1 MTRLHDT
8 YPELAQQIGDLD
20 LERKSQAV
28 LHAATKALELSGIKD
43 PLIAKA
49 LDIIRQGDEDAA
61 DSIEFELDRFATDL
75 EQPYLDAQK
84 RGVDL
89 LDDKIDVG
97 LFTQARAI
105 DALRHFLR
113 EDFDDSLYEALN
125 AGVPIELVERSL

>member
-8 YPELAQQIGDLD
+8 YPELAQQIGDLG
-20 LERKSQAV
+20 LAQKSQAV
-28 LHAATKALELSGIKD
+28 LRAATKALELSGIKD

-49 LDIIRQGDEDAA
+49 LDIVRQGDEDAA
-61 DSIEFELDRFATDL
+61 DSIAFELDRFATDL

>member
-8 YPELAQQIGDLD
+8 YPELAQQIGDLG
-20 LERKSQAV
+20 LAQKSQAV
-28 LHAATKALELSGIKD
+28 LRAATKALELSGIKD

-49 LDIIRQGDEDAA
+49 LDIVRQGDEDAA